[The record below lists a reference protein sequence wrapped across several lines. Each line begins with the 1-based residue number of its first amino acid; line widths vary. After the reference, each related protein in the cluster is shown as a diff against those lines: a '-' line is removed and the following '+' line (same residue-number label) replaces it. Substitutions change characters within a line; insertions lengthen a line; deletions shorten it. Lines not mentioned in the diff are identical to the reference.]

1 MKKKQQSSFDKELE
15 QAKKALEN
23 KTDIIP
29 VDKNATDLI
38 DMESNLQPTEDFME
52 NRRAAKT
59 PAKSFSERYY
69 GKGVD
74 MDKLKAMKAGPYQVP
89 VMAGLEKKLHAPDSV
104 AGKFIAKS
112 QSKGKAFRGLM
123 GLLSK
128 AAPIAKIAG
137 KAAGPLGFASDALA
151 SDDLGAGE
159 DTELE
164 QMKQEAMQ
172 QRLPQDQ
179 KLLDMKAK
187 MAAMASK
194 PLSPQDMLQNTTKPM
209 IKQLGGPADI
219 NPRLAEKL
227 LGEQE
232 SPDYESGLDPV
243 KEMERRKRARGY

>member
-1 MKKKQQSSFDKELE
+1 MKEPKSESAKARVALNKKLAQSVNSPKYFAERLPSE
-15 QAKKALEN
+15 GQA
-23 KTDIIP
+23 
-29 VDKNATDLI
+29 VDTLSDVV
-38 DMESNLQPTEDFME
+38 
-52 NRRAAKT
+52 
-59 PAKSFSERYY
+59 
-69 GKGVD
+69 KGV
-74 MDKLKAMKAGPYQVP
+74 KQNIAARP
-89 VMAGLEKKLHAPDSV
+89 VLEKAEAIARQQALIPKPV
-104 AGKFIAKS
+104 GKIS
-112 QSKGKAFRGLM
+112 QYSDDAY
-123 GLLSK
+123 K
-128 AAPIAKIAG
+128 AASKLGGVASKLPFKKLMAVLG
-137 KAAGPLGFASDALA
+137 PVGAAIGTASDAMA

-159 DTELE
+159 NAELE